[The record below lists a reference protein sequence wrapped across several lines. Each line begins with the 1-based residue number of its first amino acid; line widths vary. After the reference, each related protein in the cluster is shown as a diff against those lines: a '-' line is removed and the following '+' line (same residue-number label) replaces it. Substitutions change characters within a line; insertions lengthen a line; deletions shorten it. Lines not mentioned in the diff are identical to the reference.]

1 MISFPKSST
10 VKKTIPKNRFLAD
23 ADAKIK
29 KEFQAIEKIIWQNNL
44 SPKTINLPRTDEVE
58 EIQIFK
64 IILRQKEMPKQALQF
79 IQNLIPYPILFIL
92 EYKDDFL
99 YAIFY
104 KKNFFH
110 LGCNE
115 KIEIDFN
122 AHNLQNLYENIVKS
136 FLSIQ
141 KEDFQEAIE
150 LQNKI
155 KSLKKEINSLKNKI
169 KKEKQFKYKVE
180 LNKKLLECKRE
191 LERLKNGFS

>member
-104 KKNFFH
+104 KKTFFI
-110 LGCNE
+110 L
-115 KIEIDFN
+115 
-122 AHNLQNLYENIVKS
+122 VVM
-136 FLSIQ
+136 
-141 KEDFQEAIE
+141 
-150 LQNKI
+150 
-155 KSLKKEINSLKNKI
+155 KK
-169 KKEKQFKYKVE
+169 
-180 LNKKLLECKRE
+180 
-191 LERLKNGFS
+191 